1 MTQDNKGVS
10 FSRRHMA
17 ACLAGVALGTSP
29 WAMGQ
34 TAAPATSGRRVIVVG
49 AGIAGLAA
57 ARALAQ
63 QGHTVT
69 VLEASGRIG
78 GRLRTDRSLGVPLD
92 LGASWIHG
100 PQGNPLT
107 ALADATGAQRVA
119 TSYDSVS
126 SFEAD
131 GRPLSRERQAR
142 REALE
147 ESVERAVQALQQANS
162 DSALGE
168 AVWRRLGAE
177 RLSAADQQLLRFVL
191 HSGFEAEYGGAAQPG
206 TSSQVG
212 HLSAHWHDSD
222 ADEFDG
228 DDVLFA
234 QGYEAIARHLAEPL
248 AASIRLNE
256 AVQAIDH
263 SGREVRV
270 STARGSYTADQVVL
284 AVPLGVLK
292 ASRIRFTPALPAAH
306 AEAIDS
312 LRMGLLNKL
321 YLRFDTPFWRET
333 ADTDWIEVV
342 QPPGATAPTW
352 AQWVN
357 LHRPLKQNILLGFTA
372 ADAALALEGLSDAAL
387 VADAVARLKA
397 VFGAAIPQPV
407 AFVATRWMQD
417 PWTLGAYSFN
427 ALGMREDSRRQ
438 LERPINGRLHLA
450 GEHVHS
456 EHFGTVHGAYLSGL
470 RAARQVAALARGA

>member
-1 MTQDNKGVS
+1 M
-10 FSRRHMA
+10 
-17 ACLAGVALGTSP
+17 
-29 WAMGQ
+29 
-34 TAAPATSGRRVIVVG
+34 
-49 AGIAGLAA
+49 
-57 ARALAQ
+57 
-63 QGHTVT
+63 
-69 VLEASGRIG
+69 
-78 GRLRTDRSLGVPLD
+78 
-92 LGASWIHG
+92 
-100 PQGNPLT
+100 
-107 ALADATGAQRVA
+107 
-119 TSYDSVS
+119 
-126 SFEAD
+126 
-131 GRPLSRERQAR
+131 
-142 REALE
+142 
-147 ESVERAVQALQQANS
+147 
-162 DSALGE
+162 
-168 AVWRRLGAE
+168 WRRLGAD

-234 QGYEAIARHLAEPL
+234 QGYEVIARHLAEPL
-248 AASIRLNE
+248 AAGIRLNE
-256 AVQAIDH
+256 AVQEIDH

-270 STARGSYTADQVVL
+270 STARGSYAADQLVL

-321 YLRFDTPFWRET
+321 YLRFDTPFWREA
-333 ADTDWIEVV
+333 ADTDWIEAV

-372 ADAALALEGLSDAAL
+372 ADAALALEGLSDTAL